1 MTGTASAHHREGS
14 GVFTVPNMNY
24 RQHQQNQ
31 ADERL
36 AALALRARYLV
47 RFASSRSPSGW
58 SLGAVICS

>member
-36 AALALRARYLV
+36 AALALRAPVFGEIREFTIPIGLE
-47 RFASSRSPSGW
+47 SG
-58 SLGAVICS
+58 GGYMF